1 VPPAEPASA
10 APPAGVTRVLRVIA
24 RMNIGGP
31 AHHVSMLS
39 GRLDRNRFRTLLAH
53 GRVGV
58 GEGSFEHLAER
69 EGCAVEIVVGLRPE
83 IRPLEDLRALF
94 GLMGVIHRF
103 RPHIVHTHTAK
114 AGFLG
119 RLAAVLGP
127 GPRPIIVH
135 TYHGHVLEGYFGRT
149 TSAVYRFLERRL
161 GLVSDCLIGVS
172 QATVDDLV
180 RLGIAPRERF
190 RLVPIGLD
198 LGRFIRPDAQA
209 AAALRRACGVADGE
223 LLAAYVGRLVPIKR
237 VDLVLRAVAGAR
249 HRGAPLRLV
258 VAGDG
263 ERRQE
268 LESLASQLGIREAVR
283 FVGYVSDSSVV
294 AGAADLAILASDN
307 EGTPVALIEA
317 AAAERPAVATAV
329 GGVPAVVLPGTGM
342 LVPRGDHEALA
353 EALTHLADD
362 AELRSQ
368 MGARARQHVLQH
380 FSIERLLS
388 DVQTLYDELL
398 ADRRQ
403 GGSGFGRMADTV
415 PKSCVRSVDEYVR
428 SLNSR

>member
-1 VPPAEPASA
+1 VAPAEPVPATS
-10 APPAGVTRVLRVIA
+10 AGVTRVLRVIA

-31 AHHVSMLS
+31 ARHVSMLS
-39 GRLDRNRFRTLLAH
+39 GRLDRNEFRTLLAH
-53 GRVGV
+53 GRIGI

-69 EGCAVEIVVGLRPE
+69 EGCAVKVVAGLRPE
-83 IRPLEDLRALF
+83 IRPLDDLRALF
-94 GLMGVIHRF
+94 GLIGVIHRF

-119 RLAAVLGP
+119 RLAAMLGP

-161 GLVSDCLIGVS
+161 ARVTDCLIGVS

-180 RLGIAPRERF
+180 RLGIAPREQF

-198 LGRFIRPDAQA
+198 LERFTRPDTRA
-209 AAALRRACGVADGE
+209 AAGLRRACGVAEGE
-223 LLAAYVGRLVPIKR
+223 QLVAYVGRLVRIKR
-237 VDLVLRAVAGAR
+237 VDLILRAVATAR
-249 HRGAPLRLV
+249 RHGAPLRLV
-258 VAGDG
+258 VVGDG
-263 ERRQE
+263 ERRHA
-268 LESLASQLGIREAVR
+268 LESLTSQLGILDAVR
-283 FVGYVSDSSVV
+283 FMGHLSDSSQV

-317 AAAERPAVATAV
+317 AAARRPAVATAV
-329 GGVPAVVLPGTGM
+329 GGVPDVVAEGAGV

-353 EALTHLADD
+353 DALVLLASD
-362 AELRSQ
+362 AELRRQ

-380 FSIERLLS
+380 FSIERLLG
-388 DVQTLYDELL
+388 DVHALYHELL
-398 ADRRQ
+398 ADRRPD
-403 GGSGFGRMADTV
+403 GSGLGRTPVGRRVAPD
-415 PKSCVRSVDEYVR
+415 S
-428 SLNSR
+428 